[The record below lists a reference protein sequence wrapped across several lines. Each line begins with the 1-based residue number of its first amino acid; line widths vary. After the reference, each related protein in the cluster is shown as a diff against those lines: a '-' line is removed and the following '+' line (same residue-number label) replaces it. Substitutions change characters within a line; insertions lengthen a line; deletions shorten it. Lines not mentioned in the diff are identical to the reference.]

1 MLKHMPHLW
10 GISVIRRLGRWPGL
24 AMTQSNAEPHALGQ
38 RLALAAQFGLI
49 AGPFLSMV
57 DSNVVNVAL
66 PVMLTDFHSSLSSVQ
81 WVLSAYLLASGAAL
95 VSSPYLSKRFGA
107 SRVYLLS
114 LLGFTA
120 ASGLCAL
127 APGLE
132 FLVLA
137 RVLQGALG
145 AVMVPLAMDMLL
157 GKGGASKQ
165 ISPAFGIILFLAP
178 ALGPTLGGFLIGVAG
193 WPSIFLINVPLGLL
207 SALSISRGLKF
218 QRPPRGEAPSFD
230 LAGAVVLAAGVVLA
244 LYGASEGPLV
254 GWTTAGSFPY
264 WASGTV
270 LLAAYGM
277 WAVRRPDPAVDLKLL
292 REGQTA
298 LALAIITIASTV
310 LFAMLF
316 LLPVFIESIQG
327 ESATVTGLALLPQ
340 GVVTGVGTW
349 IGDKLSKQRS
359 ARSIRLTTLLGMV
372 ILTATTAMLL
382 AVGIGT
388 PDLEVAA
395 ILSGRGLALGLTIQ
409 PLLYATI
416 GNLTDREVP
425 DGNTLF
431 NVMDRFGGSVGISL
445 LATFFQLRE
454 QSYASS
460 GLLGTAQQLA
470 EAALRSFHDTILL
483 LTVVSLLGA
492 FLALPLGR
500 KVGD

>member
-1 MLKHMPHLW
+1 VTESKPA
-10 GISVIRRLGRWPGL
+10 GRDVGHTL
-24 AMTQSNAEPHALGQ
+24 T
-38 RLALAAQFGLI
+38 LAAQFGLI
-49 AGPFLSMV
+49 AGPFLSMI

-66 PVMLTDFHSSLSSVQ
+66 PVMLSDFHSSLSAVQ

-114 LLGFTA
+114 LVGFTC

-127 APGLE
+127 APSLG
-132 FLVLA
+132 FLILA
-137 RVLQGALG
+137 RALQGALG

-157 GKGGASKQ
+157 GKGGASRQ

-178 ALGPTLGGFLIGVAG
+178 ALGPTLGGFLISVAG

-207 SALSISRGLKF
+207 SALAMSRGLKTP
-218 QRPPRGEAPSFD
+218 RAPPEGAPRFD
-230 LAGAVVLAAGVVLA
+230 LTGALLLAAGVVLA

-254 GWTTAGSFPY
+254 GWTTAASLPY

-270 LLAAYGM
+270 LLAAYGV

-292 REGQTA
+292 RDGQTA
-298 LALAIITIASTV
+298 LALVIITVASTV

-316 LLPVFIESIQG
+316 LLPIFVESIQG
-327 ESATVTGLALLPQ
+327 EPATVAGLVLLPQ

-349 IGDKLSKQRS
+349 IGDRLSKKRS
-359 ARSIRLTTLLGMV
+359 ERSIRLTTMLGMA

-382 AVGIGT
+382 GVGIGT
-388 PDLEVAA
+388 PAWEAAA

-416 GNLTDREVP
+416 GNLSGREVP

-431 NVMDRFGGSVGISL
+431 NVMDRLGGSVGVSL
-445 LATFFQLRE
+445 LATFFQLGE
-454 QSYASS
+454 QAHASS
-460 GLLGTAQQLA
+460 TPSATASQLA
-470 EAALRSFHDTILL
+470 EAALHSFHDTILL
-483 LTVVSLLGA
+483 LTIVSLSGA
-492 FLALPLGR
+492 VLSLLLRGKHGA
-500 KVGD
+500 